1 MGYVFIITAVFAG
14 LVKGFCAKKISGY
27 SKKISQLS
35 VLTCTRMFFCIVIGF
50 FVVCITTGSFS
61 SFTIDQKTL
70 LVAFLCGLSM
80 SIFLVSWLL
89 AAQVGAYMLLEVFLT
104 LGVIV
109 PLVFSSFFFNERIV
123 WLKWIGVALLAVASY
138 IMSAYSNKIRGAKT
152 SKLGF
157 VFLCICC
164 FTNGFTQFTQ
174 KWFTVIASERQ
185 LANLFV
191 CDAST
196 FNFYTYLFAFAI
208 LVCFVLLLR
217 LAHGRKTLQTNENAR
232 LETVE
237 NTKDLQSETEDQ
249 KDGTYALIKRA
260 WIFIFVMSA
269 CLFLHSYFTTRAADY
284 LSSSELYPLLQGLS
298 LVLSVVMSAIFFKE
312 RITKTC
318 ILGIFIAFIAL
329 LTINVFPAFL

>member
-1 MGYVFIITAVFAG
+1 MGYLFIIIAVFAG

-27 SKKISQLS
+27 SKKVSQLS
-35 VLTCTRMFFCIVIGF
+35 VLTCARMFFCIVIGF
-50 FVVCITTGSFS
+50 FVVCVTTGSFA

-109 PLVFSSFFFNERIV
+109 PLILSSFFFDERIV

-157 VFLCICC
+157 IFLLICC
-164 FTNGFTQFTQ
+164 FANGFTQFTQ
-174 KWFTVIASERQ
+174 KWFTVIAAEREN
-185 LANLFV
+185 ANLSV

-196 FNFYTYLFAFAI
+196 FNFYTYLFAFTI
-208 LVCFVLLLR
+208 LVCFVLLVR
-217 LAHGRKTLQTNENAR
+217 LAHRRKGVQASENAR
-232 LETVE
+232 LEVVAKE
-237 NTKDLQSETEDQ
+237 KE
-249 KDGTYALIKRA
+249 DGTYALIKRS
-260 WIFIFVMSA
+260 WVFIFVMSA

-298 LVLSVVMSAIFFKE
+298 LVLAVVMSAIFFKE

-318 ILGIFIAFIAL
+318 ILGIFIAFVAL